1 MPSGGGGHPAP
12 WPLDGRPDV
21 RTGRTFPAPTTHSQ
35 EEHPVLTQAELDVKT
50 LGERTLPSPLHLA
63 SSHPGY
69 PYVPEHARVRLGVD
83 PDEPGRGEL
92 TLERAGPRER
102 LFFRPA
108 STRAA
113 LLTTGGL
120 CPGLNNVVRS
130 AVLELHHRY
139 GVRDILGVRYGFE
152 GLNPA
157 VGLPLLPLGPREV
170 TDIHRLGGSFLG
182 VSRGKQEVGVMAD
195 TLERERID
203 LLFVIGGDGTL
214 KGAHA
219 LAQELERRRA
229 RVGIVGVPKTIDND
243 VSFVDKTF
251 GYETAVEHARMAVDA
266 VHAEATGARNGI
278 GIVKLMGRDSGFVAA
293 TAALASEDVNVCLV
307 PEVPFALEGEGGLLA
322 ALERRLQ
329 ERGHAVVVVAE
340 GCGASLVGAGAE
352 RDASGNVRYAA
363 AEADIGTHL
372 RDAIAAHFKRAGV
385 PATVKYIDPSY
396 MIRSVRASAA
406 DAVYASALARHAVHA
421 GMAGRTDLLIG
432 RTHRVFTHVPLAL
445 ATRQKKRIDPD
456 GELWHAVL
464 ESTGQPA

>member
-1 MPSGGGGHPAP
+1 
-12 WPLDGRPDV
+12 
-21 RTGRTFPAPTTHSQ
+21 
-35 EEHPVLTQAELDVKT
+35 VLTQAELNVRT

-69 PYVPEHARVRLGVD
+69 PYVPEDARIRLGV
-83 PDEPGRGEL
+83 EAGVEGEGAL
-92 TLERAGPRER
+92 GLERAGPRER
-102 LFFRPA
+102 IFFRPA

-130 AVLELHHRY
+130 AVLELHYRY

-152 GLNPA
+152 GLNPQL
-157 VGLPLLPLGPREV
+157 GLPLMALGPREV
-170 TDIHRLGGSFLG
+170 TDIHHMGGSFLG
-182 VSRGKQEVGVMAD
+182 VSRGKQDVRVMAD
-195 TLERERID
+195 TLERECID

-229 RVGIVGVPKTIDND
+229 RIGVVGVPKTIDND

-266 VHAEATGARNGI
+266 VHAEATGARNCV

-293 TAALASEDVNVCLV
+293 TATLASEDVNFCLV
-307 PEVPFALEGEGGLLA
+307 PEVPFALEGERGLLA
-322 ALERRLQ
+322 ALERRLS

-340 GCGASLVGAGAE
+340 GCGASLVGASAE
-352 RDASGNVRYAA
+352 RDASGNVRYASA
-363 AEADIGTHL
+363 DADIGPWL
-372 RDAIAAHFKRAGV
+372 RDAIGAHFKRAGV

-396 MIRSVRASAA
+396 MIRSVRASAS

-432 RTHRVFTHVPLAL
+432 RMHRVFTHVPLAL
-445 ATRQKKRIDPD
+445 ATREKKRIDPD

-464 ESTGQPA
+464 ESTGQAA

>member
-1 MPSGGGGHPAP
+1 M
-12 WPLDGRPDV
+12 
-21 RTGRTFPAPTTHSQ
+21 
-35 EEHPVLTQAELDVKT
+35 LTQAELEVTT

-69 PYVPEHARVRLGVD
+69 PYLPEEARVRVD
-83 PDEPGRGEL
+83 LSPEPQAGRAL
-92 TLERAGPRER
+92 SFERAGPRER
-102 LFFRPA
+102 IFFRPA

-113 LLTTGGL
+113 ILTTGGL
-120 CPGLNNVVRS
+120 CPGINNVVRS

-152 GLNPA
+152 GLNPQ

-170 TDIHRLGGSFLG
+170 TDIHRMGGSFLG
-182 VSRGKQEVGVMAD
+182 VSRGRQDVGVMAD

-219 LAQELERRRA
+219 IAQELQRRRA
-229 RVGIVGVPKTIDND
+229 RIGVVGVPKTIDND

-251 GYETAVEHARMAVDA
+251 GYETAVEQARMAVDA
-266 VHAEATGARNGI
+266 VHAEATGARNCVGV
-278 GIVKLMGRDSGFVAA
+278 VKLMGRDSGFVAA
-293 TAALASEDVNVCLV
+293 TTALASEDVNFCLV
-307 PEVPFALEGEGGLLA
+307 PEVPFTLQGETGLLA
-322 ALERRLQ
+322 ALELRLK

-340 GCGASLVGAGAE
+340 GCGASLVSESTE
-352 RDASGNVRYAA
+352 RDASGNVRYAS

-372 RDAIAAHFKRAGV
+372 RDAIRAHFERARL
-385 PATVKYIDPSY
+385 PITVKYIDPSY
-396 MIRSVRASAA
+396 MIRSVRANAT

-421 GMAGRTDLLIG
+421 GMTGRTDLLIG
-432 RTHRVFTHVPLAL
+432 RMHRVFTHVPLAL
-445 ATRQKKRIDPD
+445 ATREKKRIDPD